1 MWRTHKG
8 EVRRFFYLS
17 MLYMD
22 VETFYRVNVA
32 LKRSDLHFN
41 IQEIEQMYPYER
53 DIYMLIAKEQQEDE
67 MKDIGKK

>member
-1 MWRTHKG
+1 LWQTYKG

-22 VETFYRVNVA
+22 LETYYKVNVT

-41 IQEIEQMYPYER
+41 IQEIEQLYPYER
-53 DIYMLIAKEQQEDE
+53 ELYMLVAKEMQDEE
-67 MKDIGKK
+67 MKELNKR

>member
-1 MWRTHKG
+1 
-8 EVRRFFYLS
+8 
-17 MLYMD
+17 MD
-22 VETFYRVNVA
+22 VETFYRVNVT

-53 DIYMLIAKEQQEDE
+53 DIYMLVAKEQQEEE